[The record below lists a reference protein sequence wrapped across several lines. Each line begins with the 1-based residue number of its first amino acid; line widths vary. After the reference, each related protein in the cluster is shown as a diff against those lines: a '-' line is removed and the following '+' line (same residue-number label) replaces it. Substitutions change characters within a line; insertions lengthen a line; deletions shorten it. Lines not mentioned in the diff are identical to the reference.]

1 MAPEVLKS
9 AVEPASDIWS
19 AGVMAHQLLT
29 GRFPFDDKRSPG
41 NPTISKIWWAL
52 LPCLKLMDFCVTSKA
67 VTLSRQGLL
76 IRAIDPRPDCIPVAF
91 GNTSPVA
98 HVHLTSKL

>member
-1 MAPEVLKS
+1 
-9 AVEPASDIWS
+9 
-19 AGVMAHQLLT
+19 MAHQLLT

-52 LPCLKLMDFCVTSKA
+52 LPCLKLMDFLVTSKA

-76 IRAIDPRPDCIPVAF
+76 IRPTIRGQTV
-91 GNTSPVA
+91 SQW
-98 HVHLTSKL
+98 HLVTHHLWHMFT